1 MKLKTKFGK
10 RIQQFFN
17 NIKQI
22 KIDRDNRKQFLIDI
36 QQEIADPKSK
46 FNEYRLAVNDNMTAI
61 TGIVSIPEN
70 FQLAGSDIMKYQK
83 LQEVCMPITKYIATD
98 INWGDYFEAPNF
110 YYIEEFDNDD
120 NKQNDEILETVSC
133 SYVAEWKY
141 APILDR
147 FPNFKWE
154 LASFIGINSVILG
167 GLIALLIIL
176 L

>member
-10 RIQQFFN
+10 RIQRFFN
-17 NIKQI
+17 NLKQI

-46 FNEYRLAVNDNMTAI
+46 FNEYRLAVNEDMTAI
-61 TGIVSIPEN
+61 TGVVSIPEN

-83 LQEVCMPITKYIATD
+83 LQEVCMPITRYIATD

-110 YYIEEFDNDD
+110 YYIEEFDDD
-120 NKQNDEILETVSC
+120 NKPSDEILETVSC
-133 SYVAEWKY
+133 SYVVEWKY

-154 LASFIGINSVILG
+154 LLSFIGINSVILG
-167 GLIALLIIL
+167 GLITLLIVL

>member
-17 NIKQI
+17 NLKQI
-22 KIDRDNRKQFLIDI
+22 KIDKDNRKQFLIDI

-46 FNEYRLAVNDNMTAI
+46 FNEYRLAVNEDMTAI

-83 LQEVCMPITKYIATD
+83 LQEAILPITRYIATD

-110 YYIEEFDNDD
+110 YYIEEFDD
-120 NKQNDEILETVSC
+120 NNKPSDEILETVSC
-133 SYVAEWKY
+133 SYVVEWKY

-154 LASFIGINSVILG
+154 LVSFIGINSVILG
-167 GLIALLIIL
+167 GLIALLIVL

>member
-17 NIKQI
+17 NLKQI

-46 FNEYRLAVNDNMTAI
+46 FNEYRLAVNEDMTAI

-83 LQEVCMPITKYIATD
+83 LQEAVLPITRYIATD

-110 YYIEEFDNDD
+110 YYIEEFDND
-120 NKQNDEILETVSC
+120 NKQSGEILETVSC
-133 SYVAEWKY
+133 SYVVEWKY

-154 LASFIGINSVILG
+154 LASFIGINSIILG
-167 GLIALLIIL
+167 GLITLLIVL

>member
-10 RIQQFFN
+10 RIQRFFN
-17 NIKQI
+17 NLKQI
-22 KIDRDNRKQFLIDI
+22 KIDKENRKQFLIDI

-46 FNEYRLAVNDNMTAI
+46 FNEYRLAVNEDMTAI
-61 TGIVSIPEN
+61 TGVVSIPEN

-83 LQEVCMPITKYIATD
+83 LQEVCMPITRYIATD

-110 YYIEEFDNDD
+110 YYIEEFDDD
-120 NKQNDEILETVSC
+120 NKPSDEILETVSC
-133 SYVAEWKY
+133 SYVVEWKY
-141 APILDR
+141 APILDK

-154 LASFIGINSVILG
+154 LTSFISINSVILG
-167 GLIALLIIL
+167 GLIALLIVL

>member
-17 NIKQI
+17 NLKQI

-46 FNEYRLAVNDNMTAI
+46 FNEYRLAVNDDMTAI
-61 TGIVSIPEN
+61 TSVVSIPEN

-83 LQEVCMPITKYIATD
+83 LQEVCMPITRYIATD

-110 YYIEEFDNDD
+110 YYIEEFDDD
-120 NKQNDEILETVSC
+120 NKPNDEILETVSC
-133 SYVAEWKY
+133 SYVVEWKY

-147 FPNFKWE
+147 FPKFKWE

-167 GLIALLIIL
+167 GLIALSIVLI
-176 L
+176 

>member
-17 NIKQI
+17 NLKQI

-46 FNEYRLAVNDNMTAI
+46 FNEYRLAVNEDMTAI
-61 TGIVSIPEN
+61 TGVISIPEN

-83 LQEVCMPITKYIATD
+83 LQEVCMPITRYIAAD

-110 YYIEEFDNDD
+110 YYIEEFDND
-120 NKQNDEILETVSC
+120 NKQDDEILETVSC
-133 SYVAEWKY
+133 SYVVEWKY

-147 FPNFKWE
+147 FPKFKWE
-154 LASFIGINSVILG
+154 LASFVGINSVILG
-167 GLIALLIIL
+167 GLITLLIVL

>member
-17 NIKQI
+17 NLKQI

-46 FNEYRLAVNDNMTAI
+46 FNEYRLAVNEDMTAI
-61 TGIVSIPEN
+61 TGVVSIPEN

-83 LQEVCMPITKYIATD
+83 LQEVCMPITRYIATN

-110 YYIEEFDNDD
+110 YYIEEFDDT
-120 NKQNDEILETVSC
+120 NKPNDEILETVSC
-133 SYVAEWKY
+133 SYVVEWKY
-141 APILDR
+141 APVLDR
-147 FPNFKWE
+147 FPKFKWE
-154 LASFIGINSVILG
+154 FAFFIGINSVILG
-167 GLIALLIIL
+167 GLITLLIVL

>member
-70 FQLAGSDIMKYQK
+70 FQLAGTDIMKYQK

-98 INWGDYFEAPNF
+98 INWGDYFKAPNF

-154 LASFIGINSVILG
+154 LAVFIGINSIILG

>member
-10 RIQQFFN
+10 RIHQFFN
-17 NIKQI
+17 NLKQI

-70 FQLAGSDIMKYQK
+70 FQLAGTDIMKYQK

-120 NKQNDEILETVSC
+120 NK
-133 SYVAEWKY
+133 
-141 APILDR
+141 
-147 FPNFKWE
+147 
-154 LASFIGINSVILG
+154 
-167 GLIALLIIL
+167 
-176 L
+176 

>member
-10 RIQQFFN
+10 RIQRFFN
-17 NIKQI
+17 NLKQI

-46 FNEYRLAVNDNMTAI
+46 FNEYRLAVNDDMTAI
-61 TGIVSIPEN
+61 TAVVSIPEN

-83 LQEVCMPITKYIATD
+83 LQEVCMPITRYIATD

-110 YYIEEFDNDD
+110 YYIEEFDD
-120 NKQNDEILETVSC
+120 NNKPNDEILETVSC
-133 SYVAEWKY
+133 SYVVEWKY
-141 APILDR
+141 APVLDR
-147 FPNFKWE
+147 FPKFKWE
-154 LASFIGINSVILG
+154 LATFIGINSVILG
-167 GLIALLIIL
+167 GLITLLIVL

>member
-10 RIQQFFN
+10 QIQRFFN
-17 NIKQI
+17 NLKQI

-46 FNEYRLAVNDNMTAI
+46 FNEYRLAVNEDMNAI
-61 TGIVSIPEN
+61 TGVVSIPEN

-83 LQEVCMPITKYIATD
+83 LQEVCMPITRYIATD

-110 YYIEEFDNDD
+110 YYIEEFDDD
-120 NKQNDEILETVSC
+120 NKPNDEILETVSC
-133 SYVAEWKY
+133 SYVVEWKY

-167 GLIALLIIL
+167 GLIALLIVL

>member
-17 NIKQI
+17 NLKQI

-46 FNEYRLAVNDNMTAI
+46 FNEYRLAVNEDMTAI

-83 LQEVCMPITKYIATD
+83 LQEVCMPITRYIATD

-110 YYIEEFDNDD
+110 YYIEEFDDD
-120 NKQNDEILETVSC
+120 NKPSDEILETVSC
-133 SYVAEWKY
+133 SYVVEWKY

-154 LASFIGINSVILG
+154 LISFIGINSVILG
-167 GLIALLIIL
+167 GLIALLIVL

>member
-10 RIQQFFN
+10 RIQRFFN
-17 NIKQI
+17 NLKQI

-46 FNEYRLAVNDNMTAI
+46 FNEYRLAVNDDMTAI
-61 TGIVSIPEN
+61 TGVVSIPEN

-83 LQEVCMPITKYIATD
+83 LQEVCMPITRYIATD

-110 YYIEEFDNDD
+110 YYIEEFDDD
-120 NKQNDEILETVSC
+120 NKPNDEILETVSC
-133 SYVAEWKY
+133 SYVVEWKY

-147 FPNFKWE
+147 FPKFKWE

-167 GLIALLIIL
+167 GLITLLIVL

>member
-17 NIKQI
+17 NLKQI

-46 FNEYRLAVNDNMTAI
+46 FNEYRLAVNDDMTAI
-61 TGIVSIPEN
+61 TGVVSIPEN

-83 LQEVCMPITKYIATD
+83 LQEACIPITRYIVTD

-110 YYIEEFDNDD
+110 YYIEEFDDA
-120 NKQNDEILETVSC
+120 NKQSDEILETVSC
-133 SYVAEWKY
+133 SYVVEWKY
-141 APILDR
+141 APVLDR
-147 FPNFKWE
+147 FPKFKWE

-167 GLIALLIIL
+167 GLITLLIVL

>member
-46 FNEYRLAVNDNMTAI
+46 FNEYRLAVNDDMTAI
-61 TGIVSIPEN
+61 TSVVSIPEN

-83 LQEVCMPITKYIATD
+83 LQEVCMPITRYIATD

-110 YYIEEFDNDD
+110 YYIEEFDDD
-120 NKQNDEILETVSC
+120 NKPNDEILETVSC
-133 SYVAEWKY
+133 SYVVEWKY
-141 APILDR
+141 APVLDR
-147 FPNFKWE
+147 FPKFKWE

>member
-61 TGIVSIPEN
+61 TCIVSIPEN

-83 LQEVCMPITKYIATD
+83 LQEVCMPITRYIATD

-110 YYIEEFDNDD
+110 YYIEEFDD
-120 NKQNDEILETVSC
+120 NNKPNDEILETVSC
-133 SYVAEWKY
+133 SYVVEWKY
-141 APILDR
+141 APVLDR
-147 FPNFKWE
+147 FPKFKWE
-154 LASFIGINSVILG
+154 LASFISINSVILG

>member
-10 RIQQFFN
+10 RIQRFFN
-17 NIKQI
+17 NLKQI

-46 FNEYRLAVNDNMTAI
+46 FNEYRLAVNDDMTAI
-61 TGIVSIPEN
+61 TGVVSIPEN

-83 LQEVCMPITKYIATD
+83 LQEVCMPITRYIATD
-98 INWGDYFEAPNF
+98 ISWGDYFEAPNF
-110 YYIEEFDNDD
+110 YYIEEFDDD
-120 NKQNDEILETVSC
+120 NKPSDEILETVSC
-133 SYVAEWKY
+133 SYVVEWKY

-154 LASFIGINSVILG
+154 LTSFIGINSVILG
-167 GLIALLIIL
+167 GLIALLIVL

>member
-10 RIQQFFN
+10 RIQHFFN
-17 NIKQI
+17 NLKQI
-22 KIDRDNRKQFLIDI
+22 KIDKDNRKQFLIDI

-46 FNEYRLAVNDNMTAI
+46 FNEYRLAVNEDMTAI
-61 TGIVSIPEN
+61 TTVVSIPEN

-83 LQEVCMPITKYIATD
+83 LQEVCMPITRYIATD

-110 YYIEEFDNDD
+110 YYIEEFDDD
-120 NKQNDEILETVSC
+120 NKPSDEILETVSC
-133 SYVAEWKY
+133 SYVVEWKY

-154 LASFIGINSVILG
+154 LTSFIGINSVILG
-167 GLIALLIIL
+167 GLIALLIVL

>member
-10 RIQQFFN
+10 RVQRFFN
-17 NIKQI
+17 NLKQI
-22 KIDRDNRKQFLIDI
+22 KVDKDNRKQFLIDI

-46 FNEYRLAVNDNMTAI
+46 FNEYRLAVNEDMTAI

-83 LQEVCMPITKYIATD
+83 LQEAILPITRYIATD

-110 YYIEEFDNDD
+110 YYIEEFDD
-120 NKQNDEILETVSC
+120 NNKPSDEILETVSC
-133 SYVAEWKY
+133 SYVVEWKY

-167 GLIALLIIL
+167 GLIALLIVL

>member
-10 RIQQFFN
+10 RIRQFFN
-17 NIKQI
+17 NLKQI
-22 KIDRDNRKQFLIDI
+22 KIDRENRKQFLIDI

-46 FNEYRLAVNDNMTAI
+46 FNEYRLAVNEDMTAI
-61 TGIVSIPEN
+61 TTVVSIPEN
-70 FQLAGSDIMKYQK
+70 YQLAGSDIMKYQK
-83 LQEVCMPITKYIATD
+83 LQEVILPITRYIATD

-110 YYIEEFDNDD
+110 YYIEEYDDD
-120 NKQNDEILETVSC
+120 NKPSDEILETVSC
-133 SYVAEWKY
+133 SYVVEWKY

-154 LASFIGINSVILG
+154 LTSFIGINSVILG
-167 GLIALLIIL
+167 GLIALLIVL

>member
-10 RIQQFFN
+10 RIQRFFN
-17 NIKQI
+17 NLKQI

-46 FNEYRLAVNDNMTAI
+46 FNEYRLAVNDDMTAI
-61 TGIVSIPEN
+61 TGVVSIPEN

-83 LQEVCMPITKYIATD
+83 LQEVCMPITRYIATD

-110 YYIEEFDNDD
+110 YYIEEFDD
-120 NKQNDEILETVSC
+120 NNKSNDEILETVSC
-133 SYVAEWKY
+133 SYVVEWKY

-147 FPNFKWE
+147 FPKFKWE
-154 LASFIGINSVILG
+154 LASFICINSVILG
-167 GLIALLIIL
+167 GLITLLIVL
-176 L
+176 LL

>member
-17 NIKQI
+17 NLKQI

-46 FNEYRLAVNDNMTAI
+46 FNEYRLAVNDDMTAI
-61 TGIVSIPEN
+61 TSVVSIPEN

-83 LQEVCMPITKYIATD
+83 LQEVCMPITRYIATD

-110 YYIEEFDNDD
+110 YYIEEFDDD
-120 NKQNDEILETVSC
+120 NKPNDEILETVSC
-133 SYVAEWKY
+133 SYVVEWKY
-141 APILDR
+141 APVLDR
-147 FPNFKWE
+147 FPKFKWE

-167 GLIALLIIL
+167 GLIALLIVL

>member
-17 NIKQI
+17 NLKQL

-61 TGIVSIPEN
+61 TGVVSIPEN

-83 LQEVCMPITKYIATD
+83 LQEVCMPITRYIATD

-110 YYIEEFDNDD
+110 YYIEEFDND
-120 NKQNDEILETVSC
+120 NKQSDEILETVSC
-133 SYVAEWKY
+133 SYVVEWKY

-147 FPNFKWE
+147 FPKFKLE

-167 GLIALLIIL
+167 GLVALLIVL

>member
-17 NIKQI
+17 NLKQI

-46 FNEYRLAVNDNMTAI
+46 FNEYRLAVNEDMTAI
-61 TGIVSIPEN
+61 TSIVSIPEN

-83 LQEVCMPITKYIATD
+83 LQEAVLPITRYIATD

-110 YYIEEFDNDD
+110 YYIEEFDND
-120 NKQNDEILETVSC
+120 NKQSGEILETVSC
-133 SYVAEWKY
+133 SYVVEWKY

-154 LASFIGINSVILG
+154 LASFIGINGIILG
-167 GLIALLIIL
+167 GLITLLIVL

>member
-10 RIQQFFN
+10 RVQQFFSN
-17 NIKQI
+17 LKQI

-46 FNEYRLAVNDNMTAI
+46 FNEYRLAVNDDMTAI

-83 LQEVCMPITKYIATD
+83 LQEVCMPITRYIATD

-110 YYIEEFDNDD
+110 YYIEEFDDA
-120 NKQNDEILETVSC
+120 NKPSDEILETVSC
-133 SYVAEWKY
+133 SYVVEWKY

-147 FPNFKWE
+147 FPKFKWE

-167 GLIALLIIL
+167 GLIALLIVLI
-176 L
+176 

>member
-17 NIKQI
+17 NLKQI
-22 KIDRDNRKQFLIDI
+22 KIDKDNRKQFLIDI

-46 FNEYRLAVNDNMTAI
+46 FNEYRLAVNEDMTAI
-61 TGIVSIPEN
+61 TSIVSIPEN
-70 FQLAGSDIMKYQK
+70 FQLASSDIMKYQK
-83 LQEVCMPITKYIATD
+83 LQEAVLPITRYIATD

-110 YYIEEFDNDD
+110 YYIEEFDD
-120 NKQNDEILETVSC
+120 NNKPSDEILETVSC
-133 SYVAEWKY
+133 SYVVEWKY

-167 GLIALLIIL
+167 GLIVLLIVL

>member
-17 NIKQI
+17 NLNQI

-46 FNEYRLAVNDNMTAI
+46 FNEYRLAVNEDMTAI
-61 TGIVSIPEN
+61 TSVISIPEN

-83 LQEVCMPITKYIATD
+83 LQEVCMPITRYIATD

-110 YYIEEFDNDD
+110 YYIEEFDDV
-120 NKQNDEILETVSC
+120 NKPNDEILETVSC
-133 SYVAEWKY
+133 SYVVEWKY

-147 FPNFKWE
+147 FPKFKWE
-154 LASFIGINSVILG
+154 LTTFIGINSVTLG
-167 GLIALLIIL
+167 GLIALLIVL

>member
-1 MKLKTKFGK
+1 MKPKTKFGK

-17 NIKQI
+17 NLKQI
-22 KIDRDNRKQFLIDI
+22 KIDKDNRKQFLIDI

-46 FNEYRLAVNDNMTAI
+46 FNEYRLAVNEDMTAI
-61 TGIVSIPEN
+61 TSIVSIPEN

-83 LQEVCMPITKYIATD
+83 LQEAILPITRYIAAD

-110 YYIEEFDNDD
+110 YYIEEFDND
-120 NKQNDEILETVSC
+120 NKPSDEILETVSC
-133 SYVAEWKY
+133 SYVVEWKY

-147 FPNFKWE
+147 FPKFKWE
-154 LASFIGINSVILG
+154 LAAFIGINSIILG
-167 GLIALLIIL
+167 GLIALLIFL

>member
-17 NIKQI
+17 NLKQI
-22 KIDRDNRKQFLIDI
+22 KIDGDNRKQFLIDI

-46 FNEYRLAVNDNMTAI
+46 FNEYRLAVNDDMTAI
-61 TGIVSIPEN
+61 TGVVSIPEN

-83 LQEVCMPITKYIATD
+83 LQEVCMPITRYIATD

-110 YYIEEFDNDD
+110 YYIEEFDDD
-120 NKQNDEILETVSC
+120 NKPNDEILETVSC
-133 SYVAEWKY
+133 SYVVEWKY

-147 FPNFKWE
+147 FPKFKWE

>member
-17 NIKQI
+17 NLKQI
-22 KIDRDNRKQFLIDI
+22 KIDRENRKQFLIDI

-46 FNEYRLAVNDNMTAI
+46 FNEYRLAVNDDMTAI
-61 TGIVSIPEN
+61 TTIVSIPEN
-70 FQLAGSDIMKYQK
+70 YQIAGSDPMKYNK
-83 LQEVCMPITKYIATD
+83 LLETIKPITRYIAVD

-110 YYIEEFDNDD
+110 YYIEEFDND
-120 NKQNDEILETVSC
+120 NKQSDEILETVSC
-133 SYVAEWKY
+133 SYVVEWKY

-147 FPNFKWE
+147 FPKFKWE
-154 LASFIGINSVILG
+154 LTSFIGINSVILG